1 MIDLDFTEDGDLFLD
16 NNKSLKIINDDY
28 NEILI
33 KTIKNRI
40 QSANRDWDNDKI
52 YALSLDDFQ
61 GERLTNDI
69 IQYMKYQMYQTLT
82 ADGLLNINEILI
94 VTSPFIDK
102 FLNFTIVV
110 NRKDKY
116 GNDLIINFGYDMR
129 MNKIMPRFINP
140 KESLGWQ
147 E

>member
-16 NNKSLKIINDDY
+16 SNKRLKIINDDY

-69 IQYMKYQMYQTLT
+69 IQYMKYQMYQILT
-82 ADGLLNINEILI
+82 ADGLLNINEVL
-94 VTSPFIDK
+94 VLTSPFIDK